1 LSKRQRARVPEGP
14 ERGGTFSSD
23 EYDPLKDNVLIEEK
37 LMSGKKSDEEKN
49 QCMDAAYAKE
59 PRPER
64 EIEFIAGSP
73 IPNDQ
78 PVGEDGKKKRPLPLA
93 KEKGGHSPMFY
104 LKR

>member
-1 LSKRQRARVPEGP
+1 
-14 ERGGTFSSD
+14 
-23 EYDPLKDNVLIEEK
+23 
-37 LMSGKKSDEEKN
+37 
-49 QCMDAAYAKE
+49 MDAAYAKE

-78 PVGEDGKKKRPLPLA
+78 PVGEDGKKKA
-93 KEKGGHSPMFY
+93 AATCKGKKGGHSPMFY